1 MKYKIRFFSSFG
13 DEKQVKEVLHRLC
26 ETSNMNNYG
35 AGKEIEVTDDDDY
48 SHVFILNTAMPK
60 LKENF
65 PKENVVGLAFE
76 PYIFLG
82 LSQEFIDYAE
92 KNIGKYFIGDRSILP
107 SVFVEHYSYMWYC
120 TPCRTIPFKTKR
132 MSIMVSEKGVTEGH
146 MYRHMLVQGI
156 LREGLP
162 VDIYGR
168 GCAYYKIEDDRLKG
182 EFEEV
187 EPYRDYDFHICI
199 ENVQSNHYF
208 SEKIVNP
215 LLNGTTPIYLGC
227 MNIQQYFGKIITLS
241 KNPVSDLELLK
252 NILREPMKYKKD
264 IDLEKIKDTV
274 YLYRNLDS
282 IFKKRNA

>member
-35 AGKEIEVTDDDDY
+35 EGKEIEVTDGDDY
-48 SHVFILNTAMPK
+48 SHVFILNTAMPV
-60 LKENF
+60 LRENF

-82 LSQEFIDYAE
+82 LSQEFIEYAE
-92 KNIGKYFIGDRSILP
+92 KNIGKYLIGDKSILP
-107 SVFVEHYSYMWYC
+107 CLFVEHYSYLWYC
-120 TPCRTIPFKTKR
+120 TPCRTIPNKTKR
-132 MSIMVSEKGVTEGH
+132 MSIMISEKGVTEGH
-146 MYRHMLVQGI
+146 IYRHMLVQGI
-156 LREGLP
+156 LQQGLP
-162 VDIYGR
+162 IDIYGR
-168 GCAYYKIEDDRLKG
+168 GCAYYEIEDDRLKG
-182 EFEEV
+182 EFEEL

-199 ENVQSNHYF
+199 ENVESNHYF

-241 KNPVSDLELLK
+241 KNITSDLELLK
-252 NILREPMKYKKD
+252 KILIEPDKYRKN
-264 IDLEKIKDTV
+264 IDLERVKDTV

-282 IFKKRNA
+282 IFKKNA

>member
-13 DEKQVKEVLHRLC
+13 DEKQVKEVLNRLC
-26 ETSNMNNYG
+26 ETNYMDNYG
-35 AGKEIEVTDDDDY
+35 KDKEIEVTDDDDY
-48 SHVFILNTAMPK
+48 NYVFILNTAMPQ

-76 PYIFLG
+76 PLIFLG

-107 SVFVEHYSYMWYC
+107 SVFVEHYSYMWHC
-120 TPCRTIPFKTKR
+120 TPCRTIPNKTKR

-156 LREGLP
+156 LEEGLP

-199 ENVQSNHYF
+199 ENVESNHYF

-241 KNPVSDLELLK
+241 KNLILDLELLK
-252 NILREPMKYKKD
+252 NILREPMKYKKN

-274 YLYRNLDS
+274 YLYRNLDF
-282 IFKKRNA
+282 IFNKNA